1 MTLIRNLKVKSE
13 KEQTYY
19 WPYSA
24 GGMLPSVIT
33 TDGLTYCE
41 RVVYR

>member
-1 MTLIRNLKVKSE
+1 
-13 KEQTYY
+13 
-19 WPYSA
+19 
-24 GGMLPSVIT
+24 MLPSVIT